1 MGRVETFLSSLREWI
16 AADETTPKI
25 IYASRKP
32 AGKFGLFN
40 TPFPDK
46 THIAMGTHLNFTI
59 QDSARQRSVI
69 LALSSEDQ
77 SQGGLSYFARR
88 HAEVIKDRLDELSLI
103 HI

>member
-46 THIAMGTHLNFTI
+46 THIAMGTHLNFTFRTVHA
-59 QDSARQRSVI
+59 S
-69 LALSSEDQ
+69 ALSYWP
-77 SQGGLSYFARR
+77 LAPKTKLRV
-88 HAEVIKDRLDELSLI
+88 ACPIL
-103 HI
+103 HIDMQKS